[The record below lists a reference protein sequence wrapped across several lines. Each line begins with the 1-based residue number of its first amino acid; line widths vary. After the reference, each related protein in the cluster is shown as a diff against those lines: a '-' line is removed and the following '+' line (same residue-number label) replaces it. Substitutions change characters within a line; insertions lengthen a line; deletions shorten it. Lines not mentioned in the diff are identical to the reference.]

1 MTIQQK
7 IMISCFVSILAG
19 VQAVSAAEKQKLKV
33 SGGLALSNKNM
44 ELIIRDRQFT
54 PEFTSLALS
63 LTGGIGNFYLTFNHD
78 QSIKDDIEAD
88 SAGLIFYSRRDS
100 SLALSYVLSRQWRL
114 SAGYRAGETE
124 SFYTVSNDEFGT
136 SEEGFFVG
144 GNFSYSFGK
153 KGTASTSLAIAQ
165 LDGEVSLREPFVDTS
180 AFVVGSPPPQNI
192 EGDALGYSFGLAWT
206 DLITERTRY
215 SVGLRIHR
223 YDFEDT
229 QVYGGLDLS
238 YQLNFNSLYF
248 GLTHSFN

>member
-1 MTIQQK
+1 MRILF
-7 IMISCFVSILAG
+7 CFAGILAG
-19 VQAVSAAEKQKLKV
+19 MQAASAAEHQKVKV

-63 LTGGIGNFYLTFNHD
+63 VTGGTGNFYLTFNHD
-78 QSIKDDIEAD
+78 QSIKDDIESD
-88 SAGLIFYSRRDS
+88 SVGLIFYSRRDS
-100 SLALSYVLSRQWRL
+100 SLALSYVLSREWRL
-114 SAGYRAGETE
+114 SAGYRTGETE
-124 SFYTVSNDEFGT
+124 SFYTVSNDQFGT
-136 SEEGFFVG
+136 SEKGFFAG

-153 KGTASTSLAIAQ
+153 KGTASASLAIAQ

-206 DLITERTRY
+206 GLAGSRTRY
-215 SVGLRIHR
+215 SIGLRIHR
-223 YDFEDT
+223 YEFEDT
-229 QVYGGLDLS
+229 QVFGGLDLS
-238 YQLNFNSLYF
+238 YNLNFNSLYV